1 MLAGRRAIDNEGDYK
16 HLKVAGERVD
26 SVVHENVA
34 LLKMDVEGFEPHVL
48 ESARGLFD
56 RQFVDNVRPELL
68 EDRVPCV

>member
-48 ESARGLFD
+48 ESARGLSKTA
-56 RQFVDNVRPELL
+56 RPKI
-68 EDRVPCV
+68 CIQAACAG